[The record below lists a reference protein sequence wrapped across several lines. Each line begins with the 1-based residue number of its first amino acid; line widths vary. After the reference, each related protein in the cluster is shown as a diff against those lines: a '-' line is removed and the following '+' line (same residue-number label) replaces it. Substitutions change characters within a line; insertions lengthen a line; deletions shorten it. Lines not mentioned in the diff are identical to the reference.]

1 MPEPLRIL
9 MIEDSQADASLIDR
23 ELRRHGREIETAVV
37 SDAAGLQSQLE
48 RTTWDI
54 VLSDYA
60 LPGFGAVEAF
70 EMARKSQPLVPFV
83 VVSGTLGEERA
94 VELMRSGVTD
104 YVSKDTLDR
113 LWGVVERAVRE
124 AGERKAL
131 VEAQH
136 GLVVAGQEWH
146 DTFDALSDGIL
157 ILNPDCRIHRIN
169 RAASKTFGMAVD
181 AIVGKHI
188 SAMFNALCPGQAE
201 VPEQDCVCAAREFE
215 LGPCCDGDARWFDV
229 SIDPVH
235 PAGGEL
241 EGFVVVLADI
251 TARRNSAEQLKALV
265 EQLERSM
272 RGSVSIAAHMVEK
285 RDPYTAGHQEGVAEV
300 AVRISE
306 KLGLSPERVE
316 MIHTASV
323 LHDIGKIAVPAE
335 ILVKPGKLDEYEWLI
350 MQRHPQV
357 GAEILEDAELGG
369 PIAEIVRQHHERLD
383 GSGYPSGLRGSE
395 ICLEARIIGVA
406 DVTEAMLAHRPYRPA
421 LTVEQTVEELSDG
434 RGVRYDADVV
444 DACLATLPR

>member
-1 MPEPLRIL
+1 MTDTLRIL
-9 MIEDSQADASLIDR
+9 MIEDSESDASLIDR
-23 ELRRHGREIETAVV
+23 ELHSDGRDVETALV
-37 SDAAGLQSQLE
+37 SDASGLKAQLTE
-48 RTTWDI
+48 TTWDI
-54 VLSDYA
+54 VLSDYS
-60 LPGFGAVEAF
+60 LPGFGAAEAF
-70 EMARKSQPLVPFV
+70 EIVRRHQPLIPFV

-94 VELMRSGVTD
+94 VELIRSGVTD
-104 YVSKDTLDR
+104 YVSKDNLGR
-113 LWGVVERAVRE
+113 LWDVVERAVRE
-124 AGERKAL
+124 AEERKAL

-157 ILNPDCRIHRIN
+157 LLNPTCHVHRLNSSAI
-169 RAASKTFGMAVD
+169 REFGLPGDQML
-181 AIVGKHI
+181 GKHA
-188 SAMFNALCPGQAE
+188 SVLFDTLCPGQTQFREAK
-201 VPEQDCVCAAREFE
+201 CAIAAREFE
-215 LGPCCDGDARWFDV
+215 LGPCGDAERWYDV
-229 SIDPVH
+229 SVDPVH
-235 PAGGEL
+235 SSGGVL
-241 EGFVVVLADI
+241 EGFVLVLADI
-251 TARRNSAEQLKALV
+251 TARQRTAQELQALV

-300 AVRISE
+300 AVRIS
-306 KLGLSPERVE
+306 KQLGLSPERCE
-316 MIHTASV
+316 LIHTASV

-383 GSGYPSGLRGSE
+383 GSGYPSGLHGSE

-421 LTVEQTVEELSDG
+421 LTVEKTIEELTDG
-434 RGVRYDADVV
+434 RGTRYDADVV
-444 DACLATLPR
+444 DACLATLTT